1 MSALPARN
9 GHSPSTHD
17 ASGGSMAPTTAPT
30 SADVALGL
38 QLCRAGILSL
48 TRLQLALDRGDRS
61 RAMETVDDLHA
72 LDISIART
80 VAALPNPLA
89 DERLAA
95 AARRLQDDKMA
106 LAFEKLALASGVSG
120 PGLSSGPPRRV
131 GREAVPDSETA
142 DDWPVREPRLAA
154 RWSGPVLRAG
164 VFLAIAVGMV
174 GVLVMVL

>member
-1 MSALPARN
+1 MSALPAHN
-9 GHSPSTHD
+9 GGSPSAHD
-17 ASGGSMAPTTAPT
+17 ASGGGTAPTTV
-30 SADVALGL
+30 DVALGL

-80 VAALPNPLA
+80 VAALPNPSS

-95 AARRLQDDKMA
+95 AARRLQEEKMA

-120 PGLSSGPPRRV
+120 PGLSSGAPRRV
-131 GREAVPDSETA
+131 GRDVVPESEAAAE
-142 DDWPVREPRLAA
+142 WPVRERGMAE

-164 VFLAIAVGMV
+164 VFLAIAAGTV
-174 GVLVMVL
+174 GVLVMAL